1 MIRVLG
7 SSSVLSPNVPKTHGY
22 VTILKERFPG
32 EEFIVH
38 GTVRGTTEMLLEYS
52 KVLTAGDSCILNILH
67 FRADEW
73 LELYEEQKMNSYEQ
87 LILFAYNKTS
97 GSSHRNGIFSR
108 FLHLVC
114 KLMLLRARKLRM
126 VVSRR
131 KQLINFGS
139 FLEAYE
145 KESSLNL
152 VIIDTRTRFFSPV
165 LESIE
170 RSHRSK
176 ILKSWLSNF
185 SRAMYLDYSELG
197 IGRYH
202 FQKDKLHLT
211 STGNVLL
218 ANAIC
223 ELVETEFNFLN

>member
-1 MIRVLG
+1 M
-7 SSSVLSPNVPKTHGY
+7 LSPNVPKTHGY

-52 KVLTAGDSCILNILH
+52 KVPTAGDSSILNILH

-73 LELYEEQKMNSYEQ
+73 FELYEEQKMNSYEQ

-97 GSSHRNGIFSR
+97 GRSHRNGICTR
-108 FLHLVC
+108 FIHLVC

-126 VVSRR
+126 VVSRP
-131 KQLINFGS
+131 KQLINFGR

-145 KESSLNL
+145 QESSLTL
-152 VIIDTRTRFFSPV
+152 VIIDTRIRFLSPA

-197 IGRYH
+197 FGRNH
-202 FQKDKLHLT
+202 FQKDKLHLN
-211 STGNVLL
+211 STGNVLV

-223 ELVETEFNFLN
+223 ELVETEFKFLN